1 MQKFCQYLTATSI
14 AFLSTTM
21 NAWSFSTPIDQTP
34 RLRSIDQQVIAL
46 HKTTCVR
53 LKFSNG
59 SIVHAGQL
67 WLNDN
72 GMGRMT
78 VKFYNANL
86 NRSESVDQTMSL
98 ENTANGL
105 LLVGSNPVYSGTR
118 TRAATYSPDNFL
130 LRVDENGRKTFFTF
144 DLNRNVS
151 EVEVAGC

>member
-1 MQKFCQYLTATSI
+1 MPKFYQYLAATSI
-14 AFLSTTM
+14 VFLSTTM
-21 NAWSFSTPIDQTP
+21 NAWSLDAQIDQTP
-34 RLRSIDQQVIAL
+34 KLRVIDRQAIAL

-78 VKFYNANL
+78 VKFYNPNL

-105 LLVGSNPVYSGTR
+105 LLVGRNPVYSGTR
-118 TRAATYSPDNFL
+118 TRAGTYSPDNFL
-130 LRVDENGRKTFFTF
+130 LRVDENGQKTFFTF

-151 EVEVAGC
+151 EVEVTGC

>member
-1 MQKFCQYLTATSI
+1 MQKSCQYLAATSI
-14 AFLSTTM
+14 AILSTTM
-21 NAWSFSTPIDQTP
+21 SAWSLGEPINKTPSLRLIDRP
-34 RLRSIDQQVIAL
+34 VIAL

-78 VKFYNANL
+78 VKYYDVNL
-86 NRSESVDQTMSL
+86 NRSASVDQTMSL

-118 TRAATYSPDNFL
+118 TRATTYSPDNFL

-151 EVEVAGC
+151 EVEVTGC

>member
-1 MQKFCQYLTATSI
+1 MPKFCQYLATTSI
-14 AFLSTTM
+14 AFLSTTL
-21 NAWSFSTPIDQTP
+21 NAWSFSVPIDQTP
-34 RLRSIDQQVIAL
+34 RLGSINHQAITL

-78 VKFYNANL
+78 VKYYDVNL
-86 NRSESVDQTMSL
+86 NRSASVDQTMSL

-118 TRAATYSPDNFL
+118 TRATTYSPDNFL

-151 EVEVAGC
+151 EVEVTGC